1 MDASQSLGRRQNAA
15 HLDSTTIVEASCSL
29 SLRGTS
35 GERAGERGTFHRIGA
50 ANWNPLSLT
59 LSPLLCRG
67 ERESTSG
74 IVVMRPPEREKPWPS
89 AGGPRSFGSFV
100 AKHGSNGDF
109 VGVRQL
115 QTDDSATGLCR
126 FGSNGTVP
134 SCGTEIFF
142 AYSGVAIRKPKIR
155 ERRAGKGCCKRK
167 AIPGQSSSI
176 MRRDK
181 KWRP

>member
-74 IVVMRPPEREKPWPS
+74 MVVLDAPTDRRTSRRTWDQHHPETDIASLALRVEVATRRPAFPS
-89 AGGPRSFGSFV
+89 LAAP
-100 AKHGSNGDF
+100 
-109 VGVRQL
+109 
-115 QTDDSATGLCR
+115 T
-126 FGSNGTVP
+126 
-134 SCGTEIFF
+134 
-142 AYSGVAIRKPKIR
+142 
-155 ERRAGKGCCKRK
+155 
-167 AIPGQSSSI
+167 
-176 MRRDK
+176 
-181 KWRP
+181 

>member
-74 IVVMRPPEREKPWPS
+74 MVVVLGCAHHCTAALPLLARDEWG
-89 AGGPRSFGSFV
+89 AGTGRG
-100 AKHGSNGDF
+100 A
-109 VGVRQL
+109 VR
-115 QTDDSATGLCR
+115 
-126 FGSNGTVP
+126 
-134 SCGTEIFF
+134 TEIDHQI
-142 AYSGVAIRKPKIR
+142 SPL
-155 ERRAGKGCCKRK
+155 
-167 AIPGQSSSI
+167 P
-176 MRRDK
+176 D
-181 KWRP
+181 PLPTP

>member
-35 GERAGERGTFHRIGA
+35 GERAGERGTFHRMGA

-74 IVVMRPPEREKPWPS
+74 RVLVLRCAPSTMRVTNRIVGLSP
-89 AGGPRSFGSFV
+89 AAV
-100 AKHGSNGDF
+100 ANLFMID
-109 VGVRQL
+109 
-115 QTDDSATGLCR
+115 
-126 FGSNGTVP
+126 
-134 SCGTEIFF
+134 
-142 AYSGVAIRKPKIR
+142 
-155 ERRAGKGCCKRK
+155 GCK
-167 AIPGQSSSI
+167 
-176 MRRDK
+176 
-181 KWRP
+181 